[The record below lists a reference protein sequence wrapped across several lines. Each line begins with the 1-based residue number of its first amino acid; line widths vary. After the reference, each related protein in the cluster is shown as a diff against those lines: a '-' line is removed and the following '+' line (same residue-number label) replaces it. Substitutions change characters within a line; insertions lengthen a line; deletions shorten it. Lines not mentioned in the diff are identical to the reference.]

1 MRDGARYSRSMPR
14 TLLALL
20 VPEAEPLVGDLRARM
35 DPSARRGLGAHIT
48 LVYPFIDSL
57 SVTPEVLERL
67 RGVTARH
74 GAFSFRLADVGT
86 FPSTVWLGP
95 TPADAIARLVVDLEA
110 SFPDRPRAGPVFDG
124 FVPHLSVAR
133 NVRRDHDA
141 IVSTCRGRLLASGE
155 VACRAREV
163 HVMERADAGWRV
175 LAAAPLAKA

>member
-1 MRDGARYSRSMPR
+1 MPR

-48 LVYPFIDSL
+48 LVYPFIDSP
-57 SVTPEVLERL
+57 SVTPEVLDRL

-74 GAFSFRLADVGT
+74 AAFSFRLADVGT

-110 SFPDRPRAGPVFDG
+110 SFP
-124 FVPHLSVAR
+124 
-133 NVRRDHDA
+133 
-141 IVSTCRGRLLASGE
+141 
-155 VACRAREV
+155 
-163 HVMERADAGWRV
+163 
-175 LAAAPLAKA
+175 